1 MSLLYKLTIL
11 SLFFMIEKMPFDAD
25 GLQNRVDGMS
35 HNYRIRAMDLGVWMG
50 VLAAGGVLA
59 YNGCNASNL
68 GLSPGTLGQLQA
80 IGLGSA
86 SASVLTMMYV
96 SATM

>member
-1 MSLLYKLTIL
+1 
-11 SLFFMIEKMPFDAD
+11 MPFDEA
-25 GLQNRVDGMS
+25 GIQNRVDGMS

-50 VLAAGGVLA
+50 ALAAGGVLA
-59 YNGCNASNL
+59 YNGCNATTL
-68 GLSPGTLGQLQA
+68 GLSTGTLGQLQA

-96 SATM
+96 TATI